1 VDLRNRAE
9 EEVEEYKMETIS
21 KSENKY
27 AFKAEI
33 EDSLV
38 NSIRRYVGQIQIA
51 AIDDVEISKND
62 SPLYDETLA
71 HRLGL
76 VPLKQNAKKEG
87 KLKMSSQDKGFVY
100 SGSLKGDFDVVYDKI
115 PLTLLSEGQEIEIS
129 ANVKMGKGQDHA
141 KFSPGI
147 MNYRQISEIYV
158 DKELAEKIKS
168 TYPNIEIKQKGDKYV
183 IIDDKEKEVADI
195 CEGLAEK
202 YNKKIEVKTT
212 GEMIISLESFGQ
224 IDAKSIFAKAV
235 EALQKDIGELGKKF
249 AK

>member
-1 VDLRNRAE
+1 VDLRNKAE
-9 EEVEEYKMETIS
+9 EEDVEYKMENIS

-62 SPLYDETLA
+62 SPLYDETFA

-76 VPLKQNAKKEG
+76 VPLKQNGKKEG

-115 PLTLLSEGQEIEIS
+115 PLTLLSEGQEVEIS

-147 MNYRQISEIYV
+147 MNYRQVSEVYV

-168 TYPNIEIKQKGDKYV
+168 TYSNVEIKQKGDKYV

-202 YNKKIEVKTT
+202 YNKKIEVKDT
-212 GEMIISLESFGQ
+212 GEVIIYLESFGQ

-235 EALQKDIGELGKKF
+235 EALQKDLAELGKKF